1 MPVHTACVGLCSSVA
16 GKARANAASAAGV
29 RSMAGRW
36 TPEKVPMGP
45 ADPILG
51 TPYTLHPTPSSL
63 TNTKDRVLLSLLPS
77 FPHARTWP
85 AVSPPLSLARSLS
98 LALSRVRPPPFGLCV
113 MNDRTTSKLN
123 QNLKLNPK
131 YAGLN
136 DAFNKDTFKDKM
148 NLGVG
153 AYRDDNG
160 KVVVYIL

>member
-1 MPVHTACVGLCSSVA
+1 MWGAGRAFAPALGSLLMLVHTACVGLYSSVA

-51 TPYTLHPTPSSL
+51 TPYTLHSTPSSL

-85 AVSPPLSLARSLS
+85 AVSPPLSLS
-98 LALSRVRPPPFGLCV
+98 LALSLSRPLSRVAAPW
-113 MNDRTTSKLN
+113 
-123 QNLKLNPK
+123 
-131 YAGLN
+131 AGLELRVN
-136 DAFNKDTFKDKM
+136 
-148 NLGVG
+148 
-153 AYRDDNG
+153 
-160 KVVVYIL
+160 